1 MTMTTTALRIFIEAD
16 VKCFHCGQQVGV
28 TRKNKEPFPSR
39 STFVAAGSTDEV
51 PFANLAKIHCP
62 RCGGPSYVDE
72 FQTRYEFPPVEFT
85 DEAPRRGR
93 PPKRLLEM
101 RQGAA

>member
-1 MTMTTTALRIFIEAD
+1 MTTTALRTFIEAD
-16 VKCFHCGQQVGV
+16 VKCFHCGQMVGV
-28 TRKNKEPFPSR
+28 TRQNKEPAPAR
-39 STFVAAGSTDEV
+39 STFIAAGSTVEV
-51 PFANLAKIHCP
+51 TLKRLASLHCP

-72 FQTRYEFPPVEFT
+72 FQTRYEFPPIEFN

>member
-1 MTMTTTALRIFIEAD
+1 MTTTAIRIFIEAD
-16 VKCFHCGQQVGV
+16 VKCFHCGQLVGV
-28 TRKNKEPFPSR
+28 TRRNKEPQTGQT
-39 STFVAAGSTDEV
+39 TFIAAGSTDEA
-51 PFANLAKIHCP
+51 PMKTLANVHCA

-93 PPKRLLEM
+93 PPKRLVEL